1 MPALVEKALA
11 DVRLPDATKKN
22 IVEKF
27 STPTILGILPMKEGA
42 IDEAELGK
50 MVESEA
56 IRQRDYLVALGYG
69 QDIPAVGVRMSEAE
83 LKQTETQREAE
94 TKGMKEALADIF
106 VGDKRDGDTLR
117 EKARV
122 AFINGRAA

>member
-1 MPALVEKALA
+1 M
-11 DVRLPDATKKN
+11 T
-22 IVEKF
+22 
-27 STPTILGILPMKEGA
+27 
-42 IDEAELGK
+42 
-50 MVESEA
+50 
-56 IRQRDYLVALGYG
+56 
-69 QDIPAVGVRMSEAE
+69 EAE

-94 TKGMKEALADIF
+94 TKGVKEALADIF